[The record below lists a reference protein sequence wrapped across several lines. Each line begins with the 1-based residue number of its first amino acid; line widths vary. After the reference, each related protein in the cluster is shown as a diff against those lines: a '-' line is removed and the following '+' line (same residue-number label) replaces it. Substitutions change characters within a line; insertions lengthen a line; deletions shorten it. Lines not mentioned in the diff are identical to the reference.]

1 MSAQL
6 KEMPE
11 IRQMLVTDLDE
22 VIVIEKEVFL
32 FPWTRGNFG
41 DSISSGYHCYVLE
54 LGGHIF
60 GYGVMTI
67 GLDEAHLL
75 TLSVTAGWQQE
86 GWGEKLLQHFIC
98 LAKEHHARSVF
109 LEVRKSNLGAARLY
123 ERIGFTWITTRSGY
137 YPAMGGSEDAVV
149 MELTL

>member
-1 MSAQL
+1 MSARL

-11 IRQMLVTDLDE
+11 IRQMLVTDIDG

-67 GLDEAHLL
+67 GPGEAHLL
-75 TLSVTAGWQQE
+75 TLSVAAGWQQE
-86 GWGEKLLQHFIC
+86 GWGEKLLHHFIC

-123 ERIGFTWITTRSGY
+123 ERIGFRRTATRTGY
-137 YPAMGGSEDAVV
+137 YPAMGGREDAIV

>member
-123 ERIGFTWITTRSGY
+123 ERIGFTRIATRLGY
-137 YPAMGGSEDAVV
+137 YPAMAGREDAIV

>member
-6 KEMPE
+6 KEMPG

-22 VIVIEKEVFL
+22 VIVIEQEVFL

-41 DSISSGYHCYVLE
+41 DSISSGYYCYVLE
-54 LGGHIF
+54 LASHIF

-67 GLDEAHLL
+67 GLDEAHIL
-75 TLSVTAGWQQE
+75 TLSVAAGWQRE

-98 LAKEHHARSVF
+98 LAKVHHARSVF

-123 ERIGFTWITTRSGY
+123 ERIGFRRCATRTGY
-137 YPAMGGSEDAVV
+137 YPAMGGREDAIV

>member
-123 ERIGFTWITTRSGY
+123 ERIGFTRVATRTGY
-137 YPAMGGSEDAVV
+137 YPAMGGREDAIV

>member
-123 ERIGFTWITTRSGY
+123 ERIGFTRIATRTGY
-137 YPAMGGSEDAVV
+137 YPAMGGREDAIV
-149 MELTL
+149 MELKL

>member
-6 KEMPE
+6 KEMPR
-11 IRQMLVTDLDE
+11 IRQMLVTDLNE
-22 VIVIEKEVFL
+22 VIVIEQEVFL

-41 DSISSGYHCYVLE
+41 DSISSDYHCYVLE
-54 LGGHIF
+54 LASHIF

-67 GLDEAHLL
+67 APDEAHIL
-75 TLSVTAGWQQE
+75 TLSVAAGWQRE

-98 LAKEHHARSVF
+98 LAKVHHARSVF

-123 ERIGFTWITTRSGY
+123 ERIGFRRCATRTGY
-137 YPAMGGSEDAVV
+137 YPAMGGREDAIV

>member
-22 VIVIEKEVFL
+22 VIVIEREVFL

-123 ERIGFTWITTRSGY
+123 ERIGFTRIATRSGY
-137 YPAMGGSEDAVV
+137 YPAMGGHEDAIV

>member
-98 LAKEHHARSVF
+98 LAKENHARSVF

-123 ERIGFTWITTRSGY
+123 ERIGFTRIATRSGY
-137 YPAMGGSEDAVV
+137 YPAMGGCEDAIV

>member
-1 MSAQL
+1 ML
-6 KEMPE
+6 E

-41 DSISSGYHCYVLE
+41 DSISSGYRCYVLE

-123 ERIGFTWITTRSGY
+123 ERIGFTRIATRSGY
-137 YPAMGGSEDAVV
+137 YPAMAGCEDAIV

>member
-67 GLDEAHLL
+67 GPDEAHLL

-123 ERIGFTWITTRSGY
+123 ERIGFTRIATRSGY
-137 YPAMGGSEDAVV
+137 YPAMGGREDAIV

>member
-22 VIVIEKEVFL
+22 VMVIEKEVFL

-86 GWGEKLLQHFIC
+86 GWGEKLLQHFLC
-98 LAKEHHARSVF
+98 LAKEHHARSLF

-123 ERIGFTWITTRSGY
+123 ERIGFTRIATRSGY
-137 YPAMGGSEDAVV
+137 YPAMGGREDAIV

>member
-123 ERIGFTWITTRSGY
+123 ERIGFTRITTRSGY
-137 YPAMGGSEDAVV
+137 YPAMGGREDAIV